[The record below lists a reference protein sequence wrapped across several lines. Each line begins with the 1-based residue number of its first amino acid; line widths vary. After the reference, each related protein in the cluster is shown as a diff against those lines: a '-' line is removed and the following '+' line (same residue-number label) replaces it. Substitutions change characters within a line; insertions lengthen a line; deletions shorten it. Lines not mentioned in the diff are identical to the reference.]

1 MRRARFL
8 APWKDSAVRL
18 AIYHCISRVVDRCFV
33 FGDAE
38 RKHFL
43 MFMRM
48 QENFWGCRV
57 LTYCVLS
64 NHFYILLEVSPMPE
78 GGIP

>member
-1 MRRARFL
+1 MRPARFL
-8 APWKDSAVRL
+8 APWKDSAVSL

-38 RKHFL
+38 REHFR

-48 QENFWGCRV
+48 QENFSGCQV

-64 NHFYILLEVSPMPE
+64 NHFHILLEVSPMSE